1 MSNHFRPIIAAL
13 AITAAT
19 LSWSLTTTADDSL
32 ATHQG
37 PASAVETAAS
47 TPTITAPPYRR
58 VPDNFGKIGLST
70 QQREDIYAIRGQY
83 RAELAELQQRIEEL
97 ENNEMS
103 ECEAVL
109 TDSQRTLLQQLRKV
123 SRSTARD

>member
-1 MSNHFRPIIAAL
+1 MSNHFRPIIAAM
-13 AITAAT
+13 AIAAAT
-19 LSWSLTTTADDSL
+19 LSWSLTTTADDRP
-32 ATHQG
+32 ATDQG
-37 PASAVETAAS
+37 PSSAVESAEA

-58 VPDNFGKIGLST
+58 VPNNFGKIGLST

-83 RAELAELQQRIEEL
+83 RAELDELQQRIEQL
-97 ENNEMS
+97 EDNEMA

-123 SRSTARD
+123 SRATAGD